1 MEQEIRALI
10 QIESATGTGSQSV
23 KAEILQKHNTPV
35 MKKILDVAFNPFVTT
50 KLHKI
55 DLFPFTNQV
64 EDCFQKFS
72 EFADLLNSIPSAN
85 DELRSRISAFISN
98 SYPDPVIRE
107 MLRKILT
114 KTVNIGI
121 GAKSINK
128 ALGHNLI
135 PDPSLMLATDEHETI
150 KKWPI
155 QFCEEKYDGVRII
168 AVFNPQKKNVE
179 FFTRAFNAV
188 PGVYLQKITQD
199 ILALMGAS
207 EINFECFLDGEL
219 TDLNR
224 KSVSGKVTQM
234 LKGTPSPSIQEG
246 ILYNIFDF
254 ETVSSLRTGKGSLS
268 FSLRRERLKSLFTKD
283 AETHT
288 LILAN
293 SYETRTME
301 EIQKIYKD
309 IVSQGGEG
317 VIVKN
322 PHHVYECKRSK
333 NWVKFKEVL
342 ECDLIITGWYPG
354 EGKRTGLIGGFCCQ
368 DASGKFQVKVG
379 SGFTDSDLQIISKN
393 PEQYVGKIA
402 SIQYNAL
409 IEDKHGNKS
418 LFLPRLSEIRL
429 DKTQADTL
437 SL

>member
-10 QIESATGTGSQSV
+10 QIESATGTGSQGV

-35 MKKILDVAFNPFVTT
+35 MRKILDVAFNPFVTT

-55 DLFPFTNQV
+55 DLFPFSQQV
-64 EDCFQKFS
+64 EECFEKFS
-72 EFADLLNSIPSAN
+72 EFADHLNSIPSAN
-85 DELRSRISAFISN
+85 DELRSRVSKFISN
-98 SYPDPVIRE
+98 CHPDPEVRE
-107 MLRKILT
+107 MMRKILT

-128 ALGHNLI
+128 ALGQNLI

-150 KKWPI
+150 EKWPT
-155 QFCEEKYDGVRII
+155 QFCEEKYDGVRVI
-168 AVFNPQKKNVE
+168 AVFDPKKKGVE
-179 FFTRAFNAV
+179 FYTRAFNAI
-188 PGVYLQKITQD
+188 PGVYLEKITQD
-199 ILALMGAS
+199 ILSLLAAS
-207 EINFECFLDGEL
+207 DVDFECFLDGEL

-234 LKGTPSPSIQEG
+234 LKGAPSPSIQEG

-254 ETVSSLRTGKGSLS
+254 ETIKSLRSGKGMLP
-268 FSLRRERLKSLFTKD
+268 FHLRRKALESLFEKGVNP
-283 AETHT
+283 AT

-293 SYETRTME
+293 SYETRTIA
-301 EIQKIYKD
+301 EIQKIYKE

-322 PHHVYECKRSK
+322 PQHVYECKRSK

-368 DASGKFQVKVG
+368 DASGKFQVNVG
-379 SGFTDSDLQIISKN
+379 SGFTDNDLQTISKN